1 MPAMCSTA
9 RRISDSS
16 LAQSIVGTRNRAQ
29 AAGAA
34 ASSGTG
40 AAQAGPWQAPQASAG
55 SLAAAGEAWVW
66 VVLTGAFLD
75 SWPPLKTLKSV

>member
-1 MPAMCSTA
+1 MSAMFSTA

-29 AAGAA
+29 PAGAV
-34 ASSGTG
+34 ASSTG

-75 SWPPLKTLKSV
+75 SLPPLKTLKSV

>member
-1 MPAMCSTA
+1 MPAIDWTA

-16 LAQSIVGTRNRAQ
+16 LAQSIVGTRNLAQ
-29 AAGAA
+29 PAGAV
-34 ASSGTG
+34 ASNCTG
-40 AAQAGPWQAPQASAG
+40 AAQARPWQAPQASAG

-75 SWPPLKTLKSV
+75 SSLPLKTLKSV